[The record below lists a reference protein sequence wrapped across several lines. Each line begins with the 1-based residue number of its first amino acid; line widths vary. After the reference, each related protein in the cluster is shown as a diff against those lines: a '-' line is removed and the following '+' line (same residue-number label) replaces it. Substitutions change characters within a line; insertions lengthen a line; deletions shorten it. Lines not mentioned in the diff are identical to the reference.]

1 MVTRALT
8 LIGSL
13 RVFGAALLLVVHG
26 GAAHDPDGLIMVPDF
41 GGGASPRI

>member
-26 GAAHDPDGLIMVPDF
+26 GATF
-41 GGGASPRI
+41 TGAVGE